1 MNRTELEEAV
11 WQLPRVQESGID
23 FAELESMTDSELLAL
38 LGHKK
43 PPKKEKPKR
52 EPVKRYPAPRCV
64 SFDFAEREGRLVR
77 LEKWQHWGAG
87 GSWFSTVTAPVG
99 KRVQWQG
106 RTVSASLVL
115 HWVRTGE
122 TVKRAPRE
130 AVKPFRALVR
140 VAGKLRHVGYF
151 ATEAERAE
159 AVALAKLG
167 IFPNGLK

>member
-11 WQLPRVQESGID
+11 WQLPRIQESGID

-64 SFDFAEREGRLVR
+64 SFEYVEREGRLMR

-87 GSWFSTVTAPVG
+87 GSWFSTVAAPVG

-122 TVKRAPRE
+122 MVQRVPRA
-130 AVKPFRALVR
+130 AKPFRGLVR
-140 VAGKLRHVGYF
+140 VAGRLVHLGYF
-151 ATEAERAE
+151 ATVEERAE
-159 AVALAKLG
+159 AVGLAKLG
-167 IFPNGLK
+167 IFPNGSK